1 MIRELIDFLRRLT
14 APAQPAGYRDAPAM
28 TRRDVLG
35 DLEAHLYA
43 KQLRIRALE
52 HQLREQGIEPAPTP
66 DARDLLDIADV
77 LDRAARGDSSGLSF
91 DHLRYLAAVVRGLGT
106 WRE

>member
-1 MIRELIDFLRRLT
+1 MIRELLDFFRRPT
-14 APAQPAGYRDAPAM
+14 APSQSAGYRDAPAM

-35 DLEAHLYA
+35 DLEAHLCA
-43 KQLRIRALE
+43 KQLRIRTLE

-66 DARDLLDIADV
+66 DASELLAVADV
-77 LDRAARGDSSGLSF
+77 LDCCARGETSSQSI
-91 DHLRYLAAVVRGLGT
+91 DDLRYLAAMVRGLGT

>member
-1 MIRELIDFLRRLT
+1 MIRELLDFLRRPT
-14 APAQPAGYRDAPAM
+14 APAQRTGYRDAPSM

-35 DLEAHLYA
+35 DLEAHLCA
-43 KQLRIRALE
+43 KQLRIRTLE
-52 HQLREQGIEPAPTP
+52 RQLREQGIEPAPTP
-66 DARDLLDIADV
+66 DAQDLLDAADA
-77 LDRAARGDSSGLSF
+77 LDRAARFDITGLSC